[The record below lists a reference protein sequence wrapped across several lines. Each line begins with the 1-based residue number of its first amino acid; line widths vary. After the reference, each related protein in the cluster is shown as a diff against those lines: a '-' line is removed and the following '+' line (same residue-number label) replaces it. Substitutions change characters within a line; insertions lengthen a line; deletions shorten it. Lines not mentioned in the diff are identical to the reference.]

1 MSLLRRQGDDVIIAV
16 GDNAGATIVAER
28 SPLLGAGIKVRPI
41 LPGGVEAAETPAMIT
56 LDAERRAKLIAFVTE
71 GRMPDDVKAR
81 IISQLEEEEVSSE
94 TVTRLEAR
102 MGS

>member
-1 MSLLRRQGDDVIIAV
+1 
-16 GDNAGATIVAER
+16 
-28 SPLLGAGIKVRPI
+28 
-41 LPGGVEAAETPAMIT
+41 MIT
-56 LDAERRAKLIAFVTE
+56 LDADRRAKLIAFVTD

-81 IISQLEEEEVSSE
+81 IIGQLEEEQVSSE